1 MAKRNIEIIV
11 GLFVALA
18 LAALLMLAMQVSNLS
33 GLQSGEGYRL
43 TARFDNIGGLKVRA
57 PITASGVLIG
67 RVSAIRYDTEQFQA
81 EVTLLIEADYAQFP
95 EDSSASIFTAGLLGE
110 QYIGLEPGAEE
121 TVLQDGDELQV
132 TQSAM
137 VLEELIGKF
146 LFDKASGE

>member
-1 MAKRNIEIIV
+1 MAKRNIEIMV

-33 GLQSGEGYRL
+33 GLQGGEGYRL

-81 EVTLLIEADYAQFP
+81 EVTLLIEADYAHFP

-121 TVLQDGDELQV
+121 TVLRDGDELQV

>member
-1 MAKRNIEIIV
+1 MAKRNIEIMV

-18 LAALLMLAMQVSNLS
+18 LAALFMLAMKVSNIS
-33 GLQSGEGYRL
+33 GLQGGQGYHL
-43 TARFDNIGGLKVRA
+43 TAHFDNIGGLKVRA
-57 PITASGVLIG
+57 PVTASGVLVG
-67 RVSAIRYDTEQFQA
+67 RVSAIRYDTQQFQA
-81 EVTLLIEADYAQFP
+81 EVTLLIEPQYAQFP

-121 TVLQDGDELQV
+121 VVLREGDELQV